1 MKSWVPKRV
10 PVCSPSP
17 APDYKHDLCEY
28 GIMLSVVNYNV
39 FDQVQGCAGG
49 AIAQLWEKKADL

>member
-28 GIMLSVVNYNV
+28 GIMPSVVNYNV
-39 FDQVQGCAGG
+39 FDQVQEGLLLSFGRTS
-49 AIAQLWEKKADL
+49 